1 MIFVILNILFGVFLI
16 WFTMKVDVKTDDG
29 RIRSLINITLF
40 TSFVCLL
47 DAFTVM
53 IGLFD
58 NEKITSV
65 MGMLMLLV
73 SALLSVNYFLYCILY
88 PKFKTNFFT
97 LLLQIIFIG
106 VGVYILFFQF
116 DSFAVTKNDGF
127 VIKGKSLNFALPVEF
142 LSNLTWMDV
151 YYVVFIGLLPL
162 ISVLAL
168 VIKMITGANVVY
180 KQQTLFTLFSVLIVW
195 GSLALFYWV
204 STSFEAFCMYDTLFT
219 AGLVLIINDT
229 KDSKFPNSFSSSNET
244 LPIITATLP

>member
-97 LLLQIIFIG
+97 LLPTPFLVQI
-106 VGVYILFFQF
+106 
-116 DSFAVTKNDGF
+116 
-127 VIKGKSLNFALPVEF
+127 ALPAA
-142 LSNLTWMDV
+142 
-151 YYVVFIGLLPL
+151 ILPDL
-162 ISVLAL
+162 R
-168 VIKMITGANVVY
+168 
-180 KQQTLFTLFSVLIVW
+180 
-195 GSLALFYWV
+195 
-204 STSFEAFCMYDTLFT
+204 
-219 AGLVLIINDT
+219 
-229 KDSKFPNSFSSSNET
+229 
-244 LPIITATLP
+244 